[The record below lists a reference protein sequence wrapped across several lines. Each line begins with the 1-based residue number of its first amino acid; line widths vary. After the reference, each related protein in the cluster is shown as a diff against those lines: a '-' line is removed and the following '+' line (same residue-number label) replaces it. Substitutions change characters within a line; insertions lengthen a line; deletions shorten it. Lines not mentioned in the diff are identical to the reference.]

1 MSRLLSP
8 LFSSE
13 QPRRRCE
20 DSERATRSSEH
31 TSRSKMTPITR
42 SLSLDS
48 TTDNDIDSV
57 SIVSFP
63 EEEAMANSGAAAL
76 LDHTS
81 EAQAPRKSVRFANVE
96 LREYEMCLGD
106 NPAVARGAP
115 VSLDW
120 KYNRER
126 SYKSLDDFE
135 GSEHSKGKLGYGLG
149 VATKRPSLE
158 RLHLLKD
165 LGYSREEIK
174 EATDTAQLIQ
184 RQRFRTRRR
193 SERAE
198 RFQEAFN
205 VLTCLCQPWEKFCDP
220 FEKLGESISTV
231 STRSST
237 GSNSTTGSFDWAN
250 SRESASNSGGKQRSI
265 TSKTLERRRGR
276 RRRDAKEDL
285 QHKVKHRLQRQWH
298 LWGQHQQKF
307 HDPFD
312 SERLDTARHS
322 AIVLLG
328 DPGDS

>member
-1 MSRLLSP
+1 
-8 LFSSE
+8 
-13 QPRRRCE
+13 
-20 DSERATRSSEH
+20 
-31 TSRSKMTPITR
+31 MTPITR

-63 EEEAMANSGAAAL
+63 EEEAMAANSG
-76 LDHTS
+76 S
-81 EAQAPRKSVRFANVE
+81 EALRKSVRFANVE

-120 KYNRER
+120 KYNKEH

-135 GSEHSKGKLGYGLG
+135 GSELSKGKLGYGLG

-165 LGYSREEIK
+165 LGYSRDEIK

-205 VLTCLCQPWEKFCDP
+205 VLTCLCRPSEKFCDP

-237 GSNSTTGSFDWAN
+237 GSNSSTGSFDWAN
-250 SRESASNSGGKQRSI
+250 SRTNASNSGGKQRSI
-265 TSKTLERRRGR
+265 TSKTLERRRSR

-285 QHKVKHRLQRQWH
+285 QHKVRHRLQRQWH

-312 SERLDTARHS
+312 SGRLDTARHS
-322 AIVLLG
+322 AIVLLS
-328 DPGDS
+328 DSDES